1 MTLLFLFPT
10 RYPQSANV
18 ISSFDKYLCK
28 RTNEYRKYFPSS
40 HTLTSGLVGVAYDIN
55 KEPFR
60 EYSYINS
67 SAGIATVTEIVWLN
81 DVLNNP
87 KYRELIDILIQYNQ
101 WADERKENITTEIQA
116 AEYSLIESILTNNEV
131 QFTQEDINK
140 IANQKNVSYSEEQL
154 INDIKS
160 IMKQYIVSVEPG
172 IKDKTKHNCIEYA
185 EKQLFNKK
193 NDDGIINKII
203 MEEGKEGRENEIKI
217 GRISS
222 SLDKKF
228 FESGILLSHL
238 KYKDVNEKPYF
249 KFKSVKTDTYNP
261 ETYTI
266 TTKPVYETI
275 DGCSYINNAFYII
288 EELDKNKEWNDMK
301 KNIKKDIK
309 PYIDK
314 YNRIFERTKTQSFS
328 TAQLYAIDINIDKA
342 VKEMETLYEIQNEDT
357 NIYDMMN
364 EKQIEEVFE
373 KIMNAID
380 SLKLF
385 FSNESIRENRITG
398 VSSIQIKIDKILKK
412 SNEIKG
418 LRLVNQYLFSENS
431 KGIYLYYDKEKTS
444 SNTELLNELSKD
456 KYSYFVN
463 TVKYIKENFEF
474 LKSTNKSLNDAMVSY
489 FNNIGDKFST
499 EVVDKAKQAI
509 NSNEIVDKC
518 ENNKMLNTGVTKKRN
533 IKKNEPEFEINIYME
548 VVIGQMDYKNQQNVK
563 CDYRDEN
570 LVAMFDKMTTNPNNF
585 EVIKK
590 TNAVNINAKNTTEQ
604 PNVKNIENKKNGGTR
619 RNRKYLNYNKYTR
632 KTRK

>member
-28 RTNEYRKYFPSS
+28 RTSEYRKYFPSS
-40 HTLTSGLVGVAYDIN
+40 DTLTSGLVGVTYDIN

-60 EYSYINS
+60 EYSYINTS
-67 SAGIATVTEIVWLN
+67 SGVATVTEIVWLN

-87 KYRELIDILIQYNQ
+87 KYRELIDILIQYNE
-101 WADERKENITTEIQA
+101 WAEERKENITTEIRA
-116 AEYSLIESILTNNEV
+116 AENNLIDSILSNDELK
-131 QFTQEDINK
+131 FTREDIDK
-140 IANQKNVSYSEEQL
+140 IANQKSVSYSKEQL
-154 INDIKS
+154 INDIKN
-160 IMKQYIVSVEPG
+160 ILREYIETVYNKDTDC
-172 IKDKTKHNCIEYA
+172 IKKAEFTLFDK
-185 EKQLFNKK
+185 
-193 NDDGIINKII
+193 
-203 MEEGKEGRENEIKI
+203 ENEKGIVNNIIKGMTSSKSI
-217 GRISS
+217 VYDDLINNISE
-222 SLDKKF
+222 KF
-228 FESGILLSHL
+228 FQSKEVINHL
-238 KYKDVNEKPYF
+238 KYKNIGNKSFF
-249 KFKSVKTDTYNP
+249 KFRS
-261 ETYTI
+261 
-266 TTKPVYETI
+266 
-275 DGCSYINNAFYII
+275 
-288 EELDKNKEWNDMK
+288 DKNEYFVNYDINRTAVYSQENECYKITISNDIITGLKENNEWNDMK
-301 KNIKKDIK
+301 KNVNKDIK
-309 PYIDK
+309 PLVDK
-314 YNRIFERTKTQSFS
+314 YNRIVNQPAAQSFS

-342 VKEMETLYEIQNEDT
+342 VKEMETLYEIENDKTGKYE
-357 NIYDMMN
+357 NITDAN
-364 EKQIEEVFE
+364 LEKIFE

-385 FSNESIRENRITG
+385 FSDASIRENRITG

-418 LRLVNQYLFSENS
+418 LRLVNQYLFGNNA

-456 KYSYFVN
+456 KYSYFIS

-489 FNNIGDKFST
+489 FNNIDNEFLN
-499 EVVDKAKQAI
+499 EVVYKAKQAI
-509 NSNEIVDKC
+509 NSNEIDKC
-518 ENNKMLNTGVTKKRN
+518 EKNKMLNIGVTKKRN

-563 CDYRDEN
+563 CEYRDEN
-570 LVAMFDKMTTNPNNF
+570 LVAMFDKMTTNPNKF

-590 TNAVNINAKNTTEQ
+590 TNAVKINNIQPKNTTQQ

-619 RNRKYLNYNKYTR
+619 RKRKYLNYNKYTR